1 MAKSIEIYENT
12 LLKLIVRQGPDS
24 QRKQIVL
31 SVGEL
36 GYSTD
41 TKRLYI
47 GDGSTYG
54 GVPAGNVF
62 RGEQT
67 TLANIAT
74 AYQASEVGDLAFA
87 TNEGYLYKL
96 TALPGSISGN
106 WTVIGGV
113 YTAGDGSIL
122 ISNTSV
128 RVGQIS
134 ADNIH
139 PSAAAAPIYI
149 NPSNSNKLSLSSTIP
164 VNVITAAGAAD
175 LTLPTNLR
183 INGSVYTF
191 PSTTLV
197 NNTFARIQA
206 DGTLNWTKLSAVD
219 ISTNTITVTNG
230 LTATGNGIN
239 ITGVATNPLTSTIVL
254 GLDTSILSTINAA
267 TTIFETTSGLLWSE
281 KWGVLNIQ
289 DVGPFTTPLS
299 TFTSNTTALTATRLS
314 RGTFRFSYPATNLQ
328 MPFVT
333 ADTISDRLGWFAKV
347 TEATSAYCVVEVFSL
362 ANLLARYDLP
372 VTVLIKDTI

>member
-31 SVGEL
+31 DVGEL

-47 GDGSTYG
+47 GDGANAG
-54 GVPAGNVF
+54 GNPAGNVF
-62 RGEQT
+62 KGDQT
-67 TLANIAT
+67 TLANIASF
-74 AYQASEVGDLAFA
+74 YQDSAVGDLAFA

-96 TALPGSISGN
+96 TTLPGNISGN
-106 WTVIGGV
+106 WTAIGGI
-113 YTAGDGSIL
+113 YKAGNGSIV

-128 RVGQIS
+128 TVGQIS
-134 ADNIH
+134 AGNID

-164 VNVITAAGAAD
+164 VDVITTAGATD
-175 LTLPTNLR
+175 LTLPTDLR
-183 INGSVYTF
+183 INGSVYKF

-197 NNTFARIQA
+197 NNTFARIQN

-230 LTATGNGIN
+230 LTATGNGLP
-239 ITGVATNPLTSTIVL
+239 ITGVATSPLSSNIVI
-254 GLDTSILSTINAA
+254 GMDSNILSAYNAF
-267 TTIFETTSGLLWSE
+267 TLNQIYWNE
-281 KWGVLNIQ
+281 KWGSLNISE
-289 DVGPFTTPLS
+289 DTAPLS
-299 TFTSNTTALTATRLS
+299 TFNSNTPLLSATRLS
-314 RGTFRFSYPATNLQ
+314 RGEYKFSYPATNLAF
-328 MPFVT
+328 PFVM
-333 ADTISDRLGWFAKV
+333 ANVISDNLGWFAKV
-347 TEATSAYCVVEVFSL
+347 TEVTQTYCVVKVCSL
-362 ANLLARYDLP
+362 ANLLARFDLP
-372 VTVLIKDTI
+372 VSILIKDTI

>member
-24 QRKQIVL
+24 QRKQITL
-31 SVGEL
+31 DVGEL
-36 GYSTD
+36 GYATD

-87 TNEGYLYKL
+87 TNDGYLYKL
-96 TALPGSISGN
+96 TALPGNVSGN
-106 WTVIGGV
+106 WTAIGGI
-113 YTAGDGSIL
+113 YKAGDGSIL

-139 PSAAAAPIYI
+139 PNAAAAPIYI

-164 VNVITAAGAAD
+164 VNVITTAGATD
-175 LTLPTNLR
+175 LTLPNNLR

-219 ISTNTITVTNG
+219 VSTTTITVTNG
-230 LTATGNGIN
+230 LTATGNGLP
-239 ITGVATNPLTSTIVL
+239 ITGVATNPLTSTVVIGV
-254 GLDTSILSTINAA
+254 DSSILSAVNA
-267 TTIFETTSGLLWSE
+267 FGLNQIYWNE
-281 KWGVLNIQ
+281 KWGILNIT
-289 DVGPFTTPLS
+289 DGSLLS
-299 TFTSNTTALTATRLS
+299 TFDANSPLLSATRMS
-314 RGTFRFSYPATNLQ
+314 RGEYKFSYPTTTLSK
-328 MPFVT
+328 PFVLAT
-333 ADTISDRLGWFAKV
+333 VISDNLGWFAKV
-347 TEATSAYCVVEVFSL
+347 TESTNTYCVVKVVSL

-372 VTVLIKDTI
+372 ISVLIKDKL